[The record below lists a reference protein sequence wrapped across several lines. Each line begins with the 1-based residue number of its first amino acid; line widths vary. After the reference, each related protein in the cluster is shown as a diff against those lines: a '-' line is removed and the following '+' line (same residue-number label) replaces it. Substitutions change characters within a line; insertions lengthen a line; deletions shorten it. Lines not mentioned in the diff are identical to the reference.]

1 MDTIL
6 MVAVRSSPACPISL
20 GARKSRMKSS
30 AAAHAATA
38 NTVINRLFLLRVFI
52 SISLFYDL

>member
-30 AAAHAATA
+30 AATHAATA
-38 NTVINRLFLLRVFI
+38 NTVIKSLFPLRVFI
-52 SISLFYDL
+52 SLSLFYGL